1 MAGGMR
7 SCLRVIVEV
16 ERTWTDVKVR
26 EQSIQRG
33 LVGVQVDGSMM
44 NGVIARSAN
53 DIEGNL
59 SLGGWDGY

>member
-1 MAGGMR
+1 MR

-44 NGVIARSAN
+44 NGGIVARTAN
-53 DIEGNL
+53 DIEGLN
-59 SLGGWDGY
+59 

>member
-1 MAGGMR
+1 MR

-33 LVGVQVDGSMM
+33 LVGVQVDCSMM
-44 NGVIARSAN
+44 NGVISRSAN